1 LTKEKPGLIV
11 EAMRHTTLPE
21 RLGQVLVKLAPG
33 HPEVFDELRDLY
45 AEDVLFHDPIQVVH
59 GLPKFLAMN
68 ERLIARMKTL
78 EWTILGTWGDDES
91 ACLEWNM
98 KGRPKLGP
106 ELSVD
111 GMTRISAIG
120 GRITQHRDYWDLGEL
135 IASGIP
141 FGPRV
146 LRTVLRPIA

>member
-1 LTKEKPGLIV
+1 
-11 EAMRHTTLPE
+11 MQHTSLPE
-21 RLGQVLVKLAPG
+21 RLSQVLVKLVPG
-33 HPEVFDELRDLY
+33 KPEVFESLRELY

-59 GLPKFLAMN
+59 GLPAFIAMN
-68 ERLIARMKTL
+68 ERLLARMKTL
-78 EWTILGTWGDDES
+78 EWTILGSWGDEES
-91 ACLEWNM
+91 AVLEWNM

-106 ELSVD
+106 EFSVD
-111 GMTRISAIG
+111 GMTRVSARS

-135 IASGIP
+135 IASGLP